1 MTRALA
7 TEKLRRPLAV
17 WWTVLVAVL
26 FATLPTLTHALS
38 FVHGDSLRI
47 EICTAQGSKA
57 VAPDTTHAVDS
68 SAGQESTPSIQHCP
82 FCLHQAD
89 RLAPAPYPQSSL
101 FRTQGGQQEIADW
114 QVFLYIDNTP
124 LWAPPRG
131 PPVEILS

>member
-26 FATLPTLTHALS
+26 FAIAPTLTHALS
-38 FVHGDSLRI
+38 FAVGDNTRL
-47 EICTAQGSKA
+47 EICTAQGA
-57 VAPDTTHAVDS
+57 RTLAPDTTPAVDS
-68 SAGQESTPSIQHCP
+68 STGQEPTTSIGHCP

-89 RLAPAPYPQSSL
+89 RLAPPPSPLPSL
-101 FRTQGGQQEIADW
+101 LTAQGGQQEIADW
-114 QVFLYIDNTP
+114 QVFLYTDTPP

-131 PPVEILS
+131 PPAEILS